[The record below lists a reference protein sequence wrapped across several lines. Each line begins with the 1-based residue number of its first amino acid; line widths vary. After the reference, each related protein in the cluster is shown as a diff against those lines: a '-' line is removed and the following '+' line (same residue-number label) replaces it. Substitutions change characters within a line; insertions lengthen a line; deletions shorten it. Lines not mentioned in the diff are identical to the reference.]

1 VKCLPWFRRLMLAAI
16 AGAAL
21 TPPLQAQATPEQPAW
36 LLRRADVYFAT
47 RERWRGI
54 RRNAHPILQGDA
66 LAGVRLGRFTATAG
80 GYGAAELGNTKL
92 EPRLD
97 LRAGTLGF
105 STTSVWGQV
114 AFATRRWTVSGGA
127 IRERYRRVGPDPAVW
142 EVYGTVRY
150 QQGRWAVSA
159 AYWQA
164 VDGAEGS
171 YVEPAVTFYH
181 FVNPF
186 AGPIITWST
195 SLAGGIQLS
204 ERNPDAG
211 ALVPGPEEEG
221 LTHVVL
227 GSTIRAAVPFVAGSA
242 FLLEVGSH
250 LQLSVDSAA
259 RRRRDGSRAAPLALW
274 FPLRAGISYPLRRPQ

>member
-1 VKCLPWFRRLMLAAI
+1 MTRSSWCCRLSLAAI
-16 AGAAL
+16 VGAAVL
-21 TPPLQAQATPEQPAW
+21 TPLHAQATPEQPAW
-36 LLRRADVYFAT
+36 LLRRADLYFAT

-54 RRNAHPILQGDA
+54 RRNAHPVLQGDA
-66 LAGVRLGRFTATAG
+66 LAGVRLGRFTASAG
-80 GYGAAELGNTKL
+80 GYGAVELGNTKR
-92 EPRLD
+92 ERRPD

-105 STTSVWGQV
+105 STASVWGQV

-127 IRERYRRVGPDPAVW
+127 IRERYRRVGPDPVVW
-142 EVYGTVRY
+142 EAYGNVRY

-159 AYWQA
+159 GYWQA

-171 YVEPAVTFYH
+171 YIEPAVTFYH

-195 SLAGGIQLS
+195 SLAAGIQLS

-211 ALVPGPEEEG
+211 AVVPGPEEEG

-227 GSTIRAAVPFVAGSA
+227 GSAIRAAVPLVAGSA
-242 FLLEVGSH
+242 LLLEIGPH
-250 LQLSVDSAA
+250 LQVSLDSAA
-259 RRRRDGSRAAPLALW
+259 RRRRDGSQAAPLALW
-274 FPLRAGISYPLRRPQ
+274 CLLRAGISYPLRRPQ

>member
-1 VKCLPWFRRLMLAAI
+1 MKCLPWFRRLMLAAI
-16 AGAAL
+16 AGAAV

-66 LAGVRLGRFTATAG
+66 LTGVRLGRFTASAG
-80 GYGAAELGNTKL
+80 GYAAVELGNTKF
-92 EPRLD
+92 EPRPD
-97 LRAGTLGF
+97 LRTGTLGF
-105 STTSVWGQV
+105 STASVWGQV

-142 EVYGTVRY
+142 EVYGNVRY
-150 QQGRWAVSA
+150 QQGRWAFST

-195 SLAGGIQLS
+195 SLAGGIQLA

-211 ALVPGPEEEG
+211 AVVPGPEETG

-227 GSTIRAAVPFVAGSA
+227 SSVIRTAVPLFAGSA
-242 FLLEVGSH
+242 LLVELGPY
-250 LQLSVDSAA
+250 LQWSVDSAA
-259 RRRRDGSRAAPLALW
+259 RRRRDGSRAAPLSVW
-274 FPLRAGISYPLRRPQ
+274 MPLRAGISYPLRRPQ